1 VVRARCLS
9 LAAARRAVFVA
20 VVALSVACGQEVA
33 TESVSAEVVAFG
45 RFEIVDGRLVLAEET
60 TRIVCEPGALFG
72 IDYRVDVEG
81 LHFGG
86 VLPIEFRWRHPE
98 FAIPSKKLW
107 GEESPAGLARPVLEW
122 GESSLSRRAI
132 WRLEHPDERKDGRY
146 EFLVRIVGS
155 ERVLASQV
163 FDVEG
168 C

>member
-1 VVRARCLS
+1 MVRARRLS
-9 LAAARRAVFVA
+9 LAAARKAAFVA
-20 VVALSVACGQEVA
+20 VVVLSVACGQEVA
-33 TESVSAEVVAFG
+33 PESVSAEIAAFG
-45 RFEIVDGRLVLAEET
+45 RFEVVDGRPTLTEET

-72 IDYRVDVEG
+72 VDYRLEVEG

-86 VLPIEFRWRHPE
+86 VLPVEFRWRHPE

-107 GEESPAGLARPVLEW
+107 GKESPAGVARPVLEW
-122 GESSLSRRAI
+122 GESSLDQRAI

-146 EFLVRIVGS
+146 EFLVRIIGT
-155 ERVLASQV
+155 ERVLASQT